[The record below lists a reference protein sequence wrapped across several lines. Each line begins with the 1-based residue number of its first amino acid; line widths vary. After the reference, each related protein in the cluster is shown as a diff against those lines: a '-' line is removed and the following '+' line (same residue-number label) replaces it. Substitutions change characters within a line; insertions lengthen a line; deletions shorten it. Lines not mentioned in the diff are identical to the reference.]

1 LLAGARQHS
10 TRNADANRAAQTAL
24 LVGIESIWSVL
35 CLNEQYWLR
44 SSWVPSA
51 TVGENK

>member
-35 CLNEQYWLR
+35 CLNEQY
-44 SSWVPSA
+44 
-51 TVGENK
+51 